1 MNPVIEIDNVCFT
14 YTREPVLK
22 NISLAIAEE
31 EFLGI
36 VGPNAGGKST
46 LIKLILGLLEPDSGT
61 IRVLGKTPAV
71 SRSHIGYVPQ
81 YPTFSRRDFP
91 INVRDTVLMGRLGI
105 TNWYGAY
112 SGEDHSIAREAMEAV
127 EVSDIANRPIGSL
140 SGGQLQRVLIA
151 RALACKP
158 EILILDE
165 PTANID
171 MRVEEDVFGLLK
183 QYNDHMTIIVV
194 SHDIGFIS
202 GYVDRVACLNQV
214 LVCHTT
220 DEISGKTI
228 EELYGAPVR
237 MIHHLHSIT

>member
-1 MNPVIEIDNVCFT
+1 MSTAIEIKNVSFA
-14 YTREPVLK
+14 YNREAALK
-22 NISLAIAEE
+22 NVSLSVPEE
-31 EFLGI
+31 EFLGLI
-36 VGPNAGGKST
+36 GPNAGGKST
-46 LIKLILGLLEPDSGT
+46 LIKLVLGLIEPDKGMITVFGT
-61 IRVLGKTPAV
+61 SPVIARKQ
-71 SRSHIGYVPQ
+71 IGYVPQ

-105 TNWYGAY
+105 GKWYGAY
-112 SGEDHSIAREAMEAV
+112 SRKDQKIASEAMDVV
-127 EVSDIANRPIGSL
+127 EVLNIANRPIGSL

-158 EILILDE
+158 ELLILDE

-171 MRVEEDVFGLLK
+171 MRAEEDIFGLLK

-202 GYVDRVACLNQV
+202 GYVDRVACLNQE

-228 EELYGAPVR
+228 EELYGAPVK
-237 MIHHLHSIT
+237 MIHHAH